1 MSRPQPVH
9 LRGVDAKT
17 TMTAAAPRRGSIDD
31 DSNQPPTQDPIR
43 DNASQISRPRAFDSK
58 TTMGIL
64 RRDDDALP
72 MSNRNRVPGVAS
84 LSENKQTQDE
94 PASLSS
100 GSLTDTTAPSKA
112 SRDTIQPFRN
122 VGAKTTLGIREK
134 AESQHFVDASAEAA
148 QETAAFQV
156 ASEGLVPGAFRVL
169 PGAVPALVVP
179 TRQDLSRVIGDPDE
193 STTLPHRHAAPNT
206 FVLPATLVPLA
217 EDENDA
223 PFPKELSIPRATEID
238 IKESGPVALRRRAI
252 AFILVLAVITL
263 VATVVGVVVGRT
275 SNQLSPSD
283 KQISFKEFVSTTW
296 PVDSPVGTSP
306 QARALRWLEG
316 DVVEPTMMLWRM
328 RQRYSLAVLF
338 YSLNGQW
345 WLNNSGWLT
354 SSHECSWYS
363 DANPCDLADR
373 LVTLSMVRNNV
384 SGTFPLEVGNLTDLE
399 SILLSDNKISSSVPA
414 AFGSLSQL
422 YVLDL
427 ADNVVS
433 GSIPTELG
441 LLLSVKDLLLSS
453 NELVGGIPTELGLM
467 RNLERIGL
475 GDNELSGTIPSQL
488 GLLSMATDLVL
499 EKNNL
504 LGPIPTEIG
513 LLSNLRA
520 LNLNDNR
527 LTGVIPTEI
536 GLLDNLDQCDL
547 SSNPLT
553 GTVPLE
559 M

>member
-17 TMTAAAPRRGSIDD
+17 TMTAPRRNSIDNG
-31 DSNQPPTQDPIR
+31 SNIPTEQDQLS
-43 DNASQISRPRAFDSK
+43 DNASQSPRSRAFDSK

-64 RRDDDALP
+64 RRDEAALP
-72 MSNRNRVPGVAS
+72 TSNRSLYPNREDVPGV
-84 LSENKQTQDE
+84 SERKQAQDE

-100 GSLTDTTAPSKA
+100 GSLADTASPNKASSDTAPLL
-112 SRDTIQPFRN
+112 RN

-134 AESQHFVDASAEAA
+134 AESQHFVDA
-148 QETAAFQV
+148 TAATAVFQV
-156 ASEGLVPGAFRVL
+156 TSEGLAPGAFRVL
-169 PGAVPALVVP
+169 PGAAPALVVP
-179 TRQDLSRVIGDPDE
+179 TRQDLSRVIGDPDVSIALPE
-193 STTLPHRHAAPNT
+193 CREAPNTLVLPNT
-206 FVLPATLVPLA
+206 FVLPATLVQH
-217 EDENDA
+217 ENDA
-223 PFPKELSIPRATEID
+223 PLPIPRATEVD

-252 AFILVLAVITL
+252 AFILVLAVVTL
-263 VATVVGVVVGRT
+263 VAIVVGVVVGRT
-275 SNQLSPSD
+275 SNQLNPSD
-283 KQISFKEFVSTTW
+283 KQISFNDFVSTTW

-316 DVVEPTMMLWRM
+316 DVVEPTMMFWRM

-363 DANPCDLADR
+363 DAKPCDLADR
-373 LVTLSMVRNNV
+373 WVTLSMVRNNV
-384 SGTFPLEVGNLTDLE
+384 SGTLPPEVGNLTDLE
-399 SILLSDNKISSSVPA
+399 SMLLSDNKISSSVPA
-414 AFGSLSQL
+414 AFGSLTQL

-441 LLLSVKDLLLSS
+441 LLLSVKDFLLSS

-504 LGPIPTEIG
+504 FGPIPTEIG
-513 LLSNLRA
+513 LLSNLHA

-536 GLLDNLDQCDL
+536 GLLDSLDQCDL